1 MKVIISGHS
10 SFYIRENWI
19 NKLFYK
25 VYEKDINKKIDKSF
39 FSKNNLSVA
48 IDTLGV
54 GSKMVESIKYWI
66 DILGIIEKNGDNLEL
81 SENSKI
87 IFQLDP
93 YLENLNSLWLLHSNI
108 LTKKNEKVLIWDLV
122 FKNQENNS
130 FSKESLEKKAE
141 LFCIENRIKY
151 SKKTLEDTINVFIKT
166 YLKDEKTLNNP
177 EENMV
182 SPFVKLNYLKQA
194 GGVYKFIN
202 VNRESISD
210 YLIYYLLFKKIKNQ
224 GLINQLSVIDAY
236 DYVNKII
243 RISYLDFEKIVQ
255 ELELQDEIHVD
266 RAAGL
271 QNITLDIKK
280 YLEKDIIKKILE
292 SELLQ

>member
-194 GGVYKFIN
+194 GEVYKFIN

>member
-25 VYEKDINKKIDKSF
+25 VYEKDVNKKIDKLF
-39 FSKNNLSVA
+39 FSKNNLTNA
-48 IDTLGV
+48 IDILGV

-66 DILGIIEKNGDNLEL
+66 DILGIVDKNGDNLEL

-87 IFQLDP
+87 IFEIDP

-108 LTKKNEKVLIWDLV
+108 LTKKNEKVLVWDLV
-122 FKNQENNS
+122 FKNQENSS
-130 FSKESLEKKAE
+130 FSKEGLEKKVE
-141 LFCIENRIKY
+141 LFCIENRMKY

-177 EENMV
+177 EENMF
-182 SPFVKLNYLKQA
+182 SPFVKLNYLKENA
-194 GGVYKFIN
+194 GLYKFVN
-202 VNRESISD
+202 VDRENISD
-210 YLIYYLLFKKIKNQ
+210 YLIYYLLLKKIKDQ
-224 GLINQLSVIDAY
+224 GLINQISLIDAY
-236 DYVNKII
+236 DYINKII
-243 RISYLDFEKIVQ
+243 KISYLNFEKIIQ
-255 ELELQDEIHVD
+255 DLELQDEIHVD

-271 QNITLDIKK
+271 QNITLDTKK

-292 SELLQ
+292 SELV

>member
-66 DILGIIEKNGDNLEL
+66 DILGIIEKNGDDLEL

>member
-25 VYEKDINKKIDKSF
+25 VYEKDVNKKIDKLF
-39 FSKNNLSVA
+39 FSKNNLTNA
-48 IDTLGV
+48 IDILGV

-66 DILGIIEKNGDNLEL
+66 DILGIVDKNGDNLEL

-87 IFQLDP
+87 IFEIDP

-108 LTKKNEKVLIWDLV
+108 LTKKNEKVLVWDLV
-122 FKNQENNS
+122 FKNQENSS
-130 FSKESLEKKAE
+130 FSKEGLEKKVE
-141 LFCIENRIKY
+141 LFCIENRMKY

-177 EENMV
+177 EENMF
-182 SPFVKLNYLKQA
+182 SPFVKLNYLKENA
-194 GGVYKFIN
+194 GLYKFVN
-202 VNRESISD
+202 VDRENISD
-210 YLIYYLLFKKIKNQ
+210 YLIYYLLFKKIKDQ
-224 GLINQLSVIDAY
+224 GLINQISLIDAY
-236 DYVNKII
+236 DYINKII
-243 RISYLDFEKIVQ
+243 KISYLNFEKIIQ
-255 ELELQDEIHVD
+255 DLELQDEIHVD

-271 QNITLDIKK
+271 QNITLDTKK

-292 SELLQ
+292 SELV

>member
-1 MKVIISGHS
+1 MKIIISGHS

-39 FSKNNLSVA
+39 FSKNNLSIA

-81 SENSKI
+81 SENSKV

-122 FKNQENNS
+122 FKNQENSS

-177 EENMV
+177 EENMI
-182 SPFVKLNYLKQA
+182 SPFVKLNYLKENA
-194 GGVYKFIN
+194 GVYKFIN

-224 GLINQLSVIDAY
+224 GLINQLSLMDAY

-243 RISYLDFEKIVQ
+243 RISYLDFEKIIQ

-271 QNITLDIKK
+271 QNITLDTKK

-292 SELLQ
+292 SELVQ